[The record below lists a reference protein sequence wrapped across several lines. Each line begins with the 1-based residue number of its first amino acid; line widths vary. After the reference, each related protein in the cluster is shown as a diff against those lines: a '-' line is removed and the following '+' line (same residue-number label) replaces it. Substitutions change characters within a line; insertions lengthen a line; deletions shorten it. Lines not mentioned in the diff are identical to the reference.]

1 MHGHRRSSSCRSSTG
16 NLAPSLPVAVTRVRP
31 PGDGRRCRVDPM
43 NPEPQSPS
51 APATIAPDPTVPL
64 DLAFPLDHT
73 TFSCSALRFDASSGE
88 VELEYQLRGGGG
100 ATITFTERVRFPAP
114 PHEPSRPQL
123 EAFHAVLSLLHAVAG
138 VSYFKAAAPPVIDLG
153 AASFTAAELAYLRGV
168 YLHGMREFAY
178 QNDLPSVLETRF
190 VAGGAEPVADPDAS
204 ANPTSVS
211 RYSDRSWYSPDARP
225 LVPCGGG
232 KDSIVS
238 TEAMI
243 RSGRDPVAFAVN
255 PNSIIDSVVST
266 SGLELLEVT
275 RRLDP
280 YLFQLNRLGAYNGHV
295 PVTAVNSLIAVACAI
310 LHGLGPVVMSN
321 ESSASSPN
329 LQWRGEPVNHQ
340 WSKSAEAEQALQAA
354 LQSRLGVDALYF
366 SLLRHLNEMQIAQLF
381 CRTTA
386 YDDVLTSCNNAYT
399 IDRPATQRW
408 CGHCPKCRF
417 VFLAL
422 APFAGVERMVRIFG
436 ANLLDD
442 EAQVPGYRALLGI
455 GSFKPFECVGEIEE
469 SQAAVARLAEL
480 APWREAAV
488 VRRLL
493 PDLDPALPSWSD
505 VLTRRGPSFAPDG
518 FLQSLDA
525 LAGEP
530 ISP

>member
-1 MHGHRRSSSCRSSTG
+1 MT
-16 NLAPSLPVAVTRVRP
+16 PEPRP
-31 PGDGRRCRVDPM
+31 PSDTVSAL
-43 NPEPQSPS
+43 PEP
-51 APATIAPDPTVPL
+51 TI
-64 DLAFPLDHT
+64 PLDHKV
-73 TFSCSALRFDASSGE
+73 FRCSGLRFDAASGE
-88 VELEYQLRGGGG
+88 VALHYRLTGGSG
-100 ATITFTERVRFPAP
+100 APIAFTERVLFPAP
-114 PHEPSRPQL
+114 PHEPSQPRRA
-123 EAFHAVLSLLHAVAG
+123 AFQAVLRVLHAVAG
-138 VSYFKAAAPPVIDLG
+138 VSYFKTAAPPTIDLG
-153 AASFTAAELAYLRGV
+153 ATSFTAAELAYLRGV

-190 VAGGAEPVADPDAS
+190 VSDGAEPVAAPDAPAGS
-204 ANPTSVS
+204 AA
-211 RYSDRSWYSPDARP
+211 SWHSPDARP

-255 PNSIIDSVVST
+255 PNHIIDSVVST
-266 SGLELLEVT
+266 SGLELLTVT
-275 RRLDP
+275 RKLDP
-280 YLFQLNRLGAYNGHV
+280 GLFQLNRLGAYNGHV

-354 LQSRLGVDALYF
+354 LRSRLGVTGLYF
-366 SLLRHLNEMQIAQLF
+366 SLLRHLNEMQIAELF

-408 CGHCPKCRF
+408 CGNCPKCRF

-422 APFAGVERMVRIFG
+422 APFAGVERLVRIFG
-436 ANLLDD
+436 ANLLAD
-442 EAQVPGYRALLGI
+442 EAQLPGYRALLGI
-455 GSFKPFECVGEIEE
+455 GAFKPFECVGEIEE
-469 SQAAVARLAEL
+469 SQAAVVRLAEL

-493 PDLDPALPSWSD
+493 PDINPGLPSWPE
-505 VLTRRGPSFAPDG
+505 VLTRRGPSYAPDS
-518 FLQSLDA
+518 FMRSLDC
-525 LAGEP
+525 LTGEP
-530 ISP
+530 IPNR

>member
-1 MHGHRRSSSCRSSTG
+1 
-16 NLAPSLPVAVTRVRP
+16 
-31 PGDGRRCRVDPM
+31 M
-43 NPEPQSPS
+43 NPQPQSPS
-51 APATIAPDPTVPL
+51 GAVTVPP
-64 DLAFPLDHT
+64 DHTMPLDHT
-73 TFSCSALRFDASSGE
+73 LFSCSDLRFDASTGE
-88 VELEYQLRGGGG
+88 VALAYVLSGGSG
-100 ATITFTERVRFPAP
+100 APIAFTERLLFPTP
-114 PHEPSRPQL
+114 PHEPSEPRR
-123 EAFHAVLSLLHAVAG
+123 EAFSAVLRMLHAVAG
-138 VSYFKAAAPPVIDLG
+138 VSYFKTAAPPTIDLG
-153 AASFTAAELAYLRGV
+153 AARFTAAELEYLRGV

-190 VAGGAEPVADPDAS
+190 ETAGAEPVIVYDAAETASASGHPDA
-204 ANPTSVS
+204 
-211 RYSDRSWYSPDARP
+211 SWYSPDARP
-225 LVPCGGG
+225 LIPCGGG

-255 PNSIIDSVVST
+255 PNHIIDSVVRT
-266 SGLELLEVT
+266 SGLEMLKVT

-280 YLFQLNRLGAYNGHV
+280 QLFRLNRLGAYNGHV
-295 PVTAVNSLIAVACAI
+295 PVTAVNSLIALGCAI

-354 LQSRLGVDALYF
+354 LRSRLGVTGLYF

-408 CGHCPKCRF
+408 CGNCPKCRF

-436 ANLLDD
+436 ANLLLD
-442 EAQVPGYRALLGI
+442 EAQLPGYRALLGI
-455 GSFKPFECVGEIEE
+455 GSVKPFECVGEIEE
-469 SQAAVARLAEL
+469 SQAAVVRLAEL
-480 APWREAAV
+480 APWREAPV
-488 VRRLL
+488 VRRLRAEITAPL
-493 PDLDPALPSWSD
+493 PPWSD
-505 VLTRRGPSFAPDG
+505 VLTRRGPSYAPDG
-518 FLQSLDA
+518 YLQSLDS
-525 LAGEP
+525 LAGVP
-530 ISP
+530 ASS

>member
-1 MHGHRRSSSCRSSTG
+1 M
-16 NLAPSLPVAVTRVRP
+16 
-31 PGDGRRCRVDPM
+31 
-43 NPEPQSPS
+43 
-51 APATIAPDPTVPL
+51 
-64 DLAFPLDHT
+64 
-73 TFSCSALRFDASSGE
+73 FSCSALHWDASSGE
-88 VELEYQLRGGGG
+88 VALEYVLSGGSGE
-100 ATITFTERVRFPAP
+100 AITFTERVRFPAP
-114 PHEPSRPQL
+114 PHEPSQPRR
-123 EAFHAVLSLLHAVAG
+123 EAFHAVLRLLHAVAG
-138 VSYFKAAAPPVIDLG
+138 VSYFKAAAPPAIDL
-153 AASFTAAELAYLRGV
+153 AAARFTAAELAYLRGV

-190 VAGGAEPVADPDAS
+190 VAAGAEPVPDPDAPAGS
-204 ANPTSVS
+204 PLAPGA
-211 RYSDRSWYSPDARP
+211 SDARWHSGDARP

-255 PNSIIDSVVST
+255 PNHIIDSVVAT
-266 SGLELLEVT
+266 SGLEPLTVT

-280 YLFQLNRLGAYNGHV
+280 YLFQLNRWGAYNGHV

-329 LQWRGEPVNHQ
+329 LRWRDEPVNHQ

-354 LQSRLGVDALYF
+354 LRSRLGVDGLYF

-399 IDRPATQRW
+399 IDRPATRRW
-408 CGHCPKCRF
+408 CRDCPKCRF

-436 ANLLDD
+436 ANLLED

-455 GSFKPFECVGEIEE
+455 GTFKPFECVGEIEE
-469 SQAAVARLAEL
+469 SQAAVVRLAEL
-480 APWREAAV
+480 PPWRETAV
-488 VRRLL
+488 IRQLL
-493 PDLDPALPSWSD
+493 PEVNPGLPSWSE
-505 VLTRRGPSFAPDG
+505 VLGRRGPSYAPDS
-518 FLQSLDA
+518 FLRSLDA

-530 ISP
+530 TSS

>member
-1 MHGHRRSSSCRSSTG
+1 
-16 NLAPSLPVAVTRVRP
+16 
-31 PGDGRRCRVDPM
+31 VDPV

-51 APATIAPDPTVPL
+51 GPATGAPGP
-64 DLAFPLDHT
+64 AMPLDHT
-73 TFSCSALRFDASSGE
+73 VFSCSALHWNDSSGE
-88 VELEYQLRGGGG
+88 VALEYQLSGGS
-100 ATITFTERVRFPAP
+100 AAAITFTERVRFPAP
-114 PHEPSRPQL
+114 THEPSPARLQ
-123 EAFHAVLSLLHAVAG
+123 AFRAVLGLLHAVAG

-153 AASFTAAELAYLRGV
+153 TARFTAAELAFLRGV

-190 VAGGAEPVADPDAS
+190 VGGGAEPGSGTGGAADPAS
-204 ANPTSVS
+204 LSGE
-211 RYSDRSWYSPDARP
+211 SDRSWYSPDARP

-255 PNSIIDSVVST
+255 PNHIITSVVRT
-266 SGLELLEVT
+266 SDLELLTAT

-295 PVTAVNSLIAVACAI
+295 PVTAVNSLIAVASAI

-329 LQWRGEPVNHQ
+329 LLWRGEPVNHQ
-340 WSKSAEAEQALQAA
+340 WSKSAQAEQALQAA
-354 LQSRLGVDALYF
+354 LRSRLGVDGLYF
-366 SLLRHLNEMQIAQLF
+366 SVLRHLNEMQIAELF

-408 CGHCPKCRF
+408 CGNCPKCRF

-422 APFAGVERMVRIFG
+422 APFAGVERMERIFS

-442 EAQVPGYRALLGI
+442 ETQLPGYRALLGI
-455 GSFKPFECVGEIEE
+455 GSIKPFECVGEIEE

-493 PDLDPALPSWSD
+493 PEVSPGLPSWSE
-505 VLTRRGPSFAPDG
+505 VLTRRGSSYAPAEVVR
-518 FLQSLDA
+518 SLEA
-525 LAGEP
+525 LAGQP
-530 ISP
+530 IGS